1 MLTDFGQ
8 NSLMHSLH
16 IPLRGA
22 LLALASF
29 FAYACTDVSI
39 KALGHGMSAFQ
50 VMFFAALCTI
60 PPVLMQIFWVDR
72 KASLRPALPG
82 LTALRVVISVIGSA
96 FVTYT
101 FTHLP
106 LEQCYAVFFTMPLII
121 TVLAWPLLGEPI
133 DPLRGV
139 IILIGFVGVLIAL
152 QPGSTS
158 FQLAHLAAVGGAI
171 TGALNSLILRKIGH
185 REKAGVILLYP
196 VLAQLLGSGLIMP
209 FVWQPLTAA
218 DWYVGIQMGFLG
230 TAGGLFIIAAYR
242 TAPAIVVAPMQ
253 YSQIIWA
260 SLLGYV
266 LWGERPTLY
275 TTMGIAVIVAAGMAL
290 LFVAG
295 RRAPSLSAA

>member
-1 MLTDFGQ
+1 MFTDIGQ
-8 NSLMHSLH
+8 HRCMHLLS

-50 VMFFAALCTI
+50 VMFLAALCTI

-139 IILIGFVGVLIAL
+139 IILIGFVGELIAL

-196 VLAQLLGSGLIMP
+196 VLAQLLGAGLIMP